1 MLGGSVGGVR
11 GGGGGQIR
19 RAQDRSQRG
28 LDQFFF
34 PPLPSCDRDTALK
47 RVESVTKAIW
57 TEGRHLYHAFG
68 LGYKIIFHLSFI
80 SQVCDLVFYDKDKN
94 NTCSECNVGS
104 TELLGMKSDK
114 DCRI

>member
-1 MLGGSVGGVR
+1 MVVWGCVR
-11 GGGGGQIR
+11 GGQIR

-68 LGYKIIFHLSFI
+68 LGHKIVFHLSFI
-80 SQVCDLVFYDKDKN
+80 SQVFDLVFYDEGKKQHMQSMQCRFYRTVGYDKN
-94 NTCSECNVGS
+94 
-104 TELLGMKSDK
+104 
-114 DCRI
+114 CRI